1 MGSGWCAA
9 LAQVWREAMGREKVF
24 SRASWRA
31 IATVHAKRR
40 PDAWRAAREIALVLA
55 VTLAYFLTRGLAR
68 GDFASASANARALL
82 DFEQTLHLDP
92 EHTLQ
97 ALALG
102 HPWLAQAANLFY
114 LAGHLPVLIAIGIW
128 LFWTRPLAYRWF
140 RNAFLISALLGLS
153 IYILWPLAP
162 PRYLPG
168 FTDTL
173 KVAGFDVDGSSVGL
187 FYNPYA
193 AMPSLHVGWA
203 LLAGLVVLTV
213 AQMRWLRVA
222 GVALPLL
229 MTLSVLMTGNHFLL
243 DALVG
248 ASISLLALLLSAGWI
263 TWRESRARQRATL
276 SSTPETEPRSTVIHA
291 ERTHQ

>member
-1 MGSGWCAA
+1 MERVSPW
-9 LAQVWREAMGREKVF
+9 
-24 SRASWRA
+24 ASWRA
-31 IATVHAKRR
+31 ATTTHAERR
-40 PDAWRAAREIALVLA
+40 PDAWHAAREVTVVLA

-82 DFEQTLHLDP
+82 DFEHTLHLDP
-92 EHTLQ
+92 EHTMQ

-114 LAGHLPVLIAIGIW
+114 LVGHLPVLITIGVW

-173 KVAGFDVDGSSVGL
+173 KASGFDVDGSSVGL

-203 LLAGLVVLTV
+203 LLAGLVVLTS
-213 AQMRWLRVA
+213 ARMRWLQVA
-222 GVALPLL
+222 GVGLPLL

-243 DALVG
+243 DAVVG
-248 ASISLLALLLSAGWI
+248 ATISIIALLLSACWI
-263 TWRESRARQRATL
+263 TWRENRAKRRATP
-276 SSTPETEPRSTVIHA
+276 SPAPEAEPQPAVARA
-291 ERTHQ
+291 ERTNR